1 MFFSHQG
8 KKAPE
13 VKILF
18 KWNGVNGYSLHIFLG
33 FTLYKNESEDKQEE
47 IFLLQKI
54 PYKYH
59 LVKES
64 GFDVKSIVVLVLLW
78 HKLLLIADRE

>member
-1 MFFSHQG
+1 MCKLSPQQTNQSGLEITLFNFQSVLHNLQCFFSHQG

-13 VKILF
+13 EKILF

-54 PYKYH
+54 PYK
-59 LVKES
+59 
-64 GFDVKSIVVLVLLW
+64 
-78 HKLLLIADRE
+78 